1 MAKTTTSLRL
11 DDELRK
17 KLSELARREGMTIT
31 ALVERTLREGLAIEE
46 HPGII
51 FNDGPSGRRAAVVG
65 CGADVWEIISTWR
78 YLEGS
83 EEERTAALIE
93 DYHLTR
99 WQINTALDY
108 AAAHRDEIEARIK
121 ANEIAWQ
128 EMERLAAERER
139 LLA

>member
-1 MAKTTTSLRL
+1 
-11 DDELRK
+11 
-17 KLSELARREGMTIT
+17 MTIT

-51 FNDGPSGRRAAVVG
+51 FNNGPSGRRAAVVG
-65 CGADVWEIISTWR
+65 CGPDVWEIISTWR

-83 EEERTAALIE
+83 EEERIAVLIE
-93 DYHLTR
+93 DYLLTK

-108 AAAHRDEIEARIK
+108 AAAHREEIDEWIAGNERAIE
-121 ANEIAWQ
+121 
-128 EMERLAAERER
+128 EMERVAAERER